1 MTKHNLNEINE
12 IKTIIKENELTNIII
27 ETGDENVFIPEE
39 NKFIVTKEFAN
50 NLSLFL
56 FSCYSLKFVDMSK
69 FDLSE
74 VVSMNGCFF
83 DCFNLKKVVLP
94 ENVTCSN
101 LQSLKLCFTH
111 NGSLEEIDFS
121 TWKFLQVV
129 DMDCTFLDCLNIKK
143 IGLPVM
149 NTINREHTFH
159 NCENLNKA

>member
-1 MTKHNLNEINE
+1 
-12 IKTIIKENELTNIII
+12 
-27 ETGDENVFIPEE
+27 
-39 NKFIVTKEFAN
+39 
-50 NLSLFL
+50 
-56 FSCYSLKFVDMSK
+56 MSR
-69 FDLSE
+69 FDFSE

-94 ENVTCSN
+94 KDVTCSK

-111 NGSLEEIDFS
+111 NGSLDEIDFS

-159 NCENLNKA
+159 NCEKLNKA